1 MVETPPH
8 PLASICRPWRA
19 GGSGTARPL
28 WSGIP
33 PHRGAEVPD
42 QRCIAPS
49 CRGEA
54 LPRPPGGTPGN
65 PTRPLTATHLCGRS
79 PVCDPGHRESRLRTP
94 STGDGVMAGPVG
106 RRVRQRLTPTKW
118 GIPPHRG
125 GRVPHRRSPPHLW
138 GGEATPRLARR
149 RLGMARGRCPTPVGR
164 RPRWPDRRPE
174 NLPGVQPRRTP
185 RLIRA
190 IPPPGNPPSMTC
202 RAGPSV
208 TILNYLSRHV
218 RP

>member
-1 MVETPPH
+1 VAGRCGTGD
-8 PLASICRPWRA
+8 ASA
-19 GGSGTARPL
+19 
-28 WSGIP
+28 
-33 PHRGAEVPD
+33 H
-42 QRCIAPS
+42 S

-65 PTRPLTATHLCGRS
+65 PPRPLTATHLCGRS
-79 PVCDPGHRESRLRTP
+79 PVCDPGHRESTSHTVDRRWRDGRPSGPAGQATP
-94 STGDGVMAGPVG
+94 DPDNTGRYHPPVGHSCLTGDVLASPAGTM
-106 RRVRQRLTPTKW
+106 RCIAQL
-118 GIPPHRG
+118 
-125 GRVPHRRSPPHLW
+125 
-138 GGEATPRLARR
+138 RR
-149 RLGMARGRCPTPVGR
+149 RRRTASGRCPTLVGR
-164 RPRWPDRRPE
+164 RPRWPNRRPE

-190 IPPPGNPPSMTC
+190 IPPPGTPPSMTC